1 MDAAV
6 SKNANAEET
15 DGAGNPGRNVNE
27 ENEGK
32 SKSSH
37 SDSDEKVNVVTN
49 QPGVGMDLS
58 RSPEIVSCAWCG
70 FSGETTIKYRRG
82 PKAICCCCCG
92 NYWTYYIGWV
102 CYIGVPKC
110 TRVNWWD
117 VEHHCSNCTRKI
129 GYNVPKVGSE
139 LSILLNTTLSGD
151 RFQRNSPHEVLT
163 VLSGSTRNRYLC
175 SGS

>member
-1 MDAAV
+1 MFMNLTASRFIKMDAAA
-6 SKNANAEET
+6 SFQNRNANAEET

-37 SDSDEKVNVVTN
+37 SSSDAKVNVVTN
-49 QPGVGMDLS
+49 QPGVGMELS
-58 RSPEIVSCAWCG
+58 RSPEMVSCAWCG
-70 FSGETTIKYRRG
+70 FNGETTIKYRRG

-92 NYWTYYIGWV
+92 NYWTYYIGWI

-129 GYNVPKVGSE
+129 GYNVPKE
-139 LSILLNTTLSGD
+139 KCCCFLPL
-151 RFQRNSPHEVLT
+151 E
-163 VLSGSTRNRYLC
+163 TRRMPQN
-175 SGS
+175 